1 MGRLLRLVISD
12 PQIGSAISVLGL
24 TNVLNVH
31 EKMEAVIHDAR
42 GGADAA

>member
-1 MGRLLRLVISD
+1 MGRLLRLV
-12 PQIGSAISVLGL
+12 ISVLGL

-42 GGADAA
+42 GGVDAA